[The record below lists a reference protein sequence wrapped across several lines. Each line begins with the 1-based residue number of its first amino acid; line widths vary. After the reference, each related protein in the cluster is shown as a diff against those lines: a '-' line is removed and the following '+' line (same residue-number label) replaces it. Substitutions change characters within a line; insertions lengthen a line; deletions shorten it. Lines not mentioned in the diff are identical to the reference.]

1 MLPNI
6 CRPCSSSIDYVGL
19 VASLLTPHRF
29 SGPCA
34 SLPRTC
40 QLSGQQGGIHK
51 AGHILRGCSQP
62 PDLCKVSSEPLR
74 NQSQNT
80 KNRARSPDSLSS
92 VHLQDNEARPEAGI
106 CSQLGP
112 ADGGHCS
119 GHRAAGDAGDA
130 AMPVAPGSAQGH
142 PPRPPG
148 APPGVP
154 RGPPPCPRGHAW
166 NPGWGRSRAVGRG
179 PRLSRGGA
187 GGGAHLIAE
196 DAVRLVAPG
205 GHGRA
210 EPGLA
215 GGFQVEL

>member
-1 MLPNI
+1 M
-6 CRPCSSSIDYVGL
+6 
-19 VASLLTPHRF
+19 TPHSF
-29 SGPCA
+29 PDACA

-80 KNRARSPDSLSS
+80 KTRSRSPDSLSS
-92 VHLQDNEARPEAGI
+92 VHLQDNEARPKAGV
-106 CSQLGP
+106 CRQLEP
-112 ADGGHCS
+112 ADRGHCS
-119 GHRAAGDAGDA
+119 GT
-130 AMPVAPGSAQGH
+130 PGSRRRRGCCSARGSRLG
-142 PPRPPG
+142 PRSPSPATRSATWRPTRASPRPQ
-148 APPGVP
+148 
-154 RGPPPCPRGHAW
+154 GHAW
-166 NPGWGRSRAVGRG
+166 NPGRGRSRAVGRG

-205 GHGRA
+205 GHGRE

-215 GGFQVEL
+215 GGFQVELKQSAPSGPV